1 MDLSSLQDRFKGSNQ
16 DMVAVL
22 ATATAVPHT
31 REELVILR
39 PQGGMLSGM
48 AQAEQAHT

>member
-1 MDLSSLQDRFKGSNQ
+1 MDLSSLQDRSKGSNQ

-31 REELVILR
+31 REEREIHQLLAGTV
-39 PQGGMLSGM
+39 SGM